1 MKDELGGKETIT
13 MEIKNQNSQRSVSLK
28 ETLNLKNIKTD

>member
-13 MEIKNQNSQRSVSLK
+13 MEIKKKNSQRSVPLK
-28 ETLNLKNIKTD
+28 ENLNLKNIKTD